1 MNQDLDAL
9 DDKADGCFDALQ
21 RALAVLLPAARLWS
35 GKQARVWLALRPQR
49 EGVDLAAALA
59 AEAQAERDLRGALAE
74 ASRRLDAACDA
85 RAVWLRAAL
94 DARSAGGPS

>member
-1 MNQDLDAL
+1 MTNLDAL
-9 DDKADGCFDALQ
+9 DDKVEDCLDGLV

-35 GKQARVWLALRPQR
+35 GKHARVFLALRPGR

-74 ASRRLDAACDA
+74 ASRRLDALCHA